1 MQIHSKRF
9 QNQVGQRSFTLIET
23 VIAIGLLVT
32 FILEIANAEGKAMYF
47 SEYQTSVTKAT
58 WLAKSV
64 MAKVEYEY
72 LGRDLKDM
80 TWSSPTEQ
88 SFKDISKDSEG
99 YTYKLTIDEWKLPIM
114 NLLFAGG
121 AGGGDEEKGGD
132 AAGGAGDLIKKQVE
146 AVLGDSILKMAHVEV
161 FWAEGAVKNSTSL
174 TLLLPNVRAVDKQIM
189 ALKPIPAASGE
200 KALCEIGKPCK
211 EGEVCPN
218 GAPAKVGQI
227 CPAVAPGGGNPPQG
241 PGGVDQ

>member
-1 MQIHSKRF
+1 MQIHNNRFHKR
-9 QNQVGQRSFTLIET
+9 VGQRSFTLIET

-72 LGRDLKDM
+72 GGRELKEL

-88 SFKDISKDSEG
+88 TFKDLAKDSDG
-99 YTYKLTIDEWKLPIM
+99 FTYKLSVDEWKLPIM
-114 NLLFAGG
+114 NLLFSGG
-121 AGGGDEEKGGD
+121 AGGEDEGGGGD
-132 AAGGAGDLIKKQVE
+132 ALGGAGDLIKKQVE

-161 FWAEGAVKNSTSL
+161 FWLEGAVKNSTSL
-174 TLLLPNVRAVDKQIM
+174 TLLLPNIRAVDKQIM
-189 ALKPIPAASGE
+189 ALKPIAAAAGE
-200 KALCEIGKPCK
+200 KPLCEVGKPCK

-218 GAPAKVGQI
+218 GAPARVGQI
-227 CPAVAPGGGNPPQG
+227 CPAVAPGGGLPP
-241 PGGVDQ
+241 PVDSGGTQ